1 VRRGTYSIV
10 ARDPET
16 GALGVA
22 VQSHWFSVGGVVSW
36 AEPGAGA
43 VATQSLAERSYG
55 PNGLALM
62 RDGMSAPDALTR
74 LLRDDKEAAVRQIAF
89 VDRAGRIAV
98 HTGELCI
105 EHAEH
110 HAGNGYS
117 CQANIMA
124 RPGVPDAMARAYEST
139 PGTLDERLLTA
150 LDAAQAAGGDLR
162 GRQSAVLLMV
172 DAQGEPWRRSVDLRV
187 DDHPDPLAEIR
198 RLHTLHRAYEMSER
212 AEELTGEGRHEEAAP
227 LYERAAELAP
237 DSDELLFFAGL
248 AAAVAGDMDLALDR
262 VRRAIAVNPGW
273 RELLTRLG
281 PQIAPGAAE
290 VLSLLSPAGG
300 DHPDEGFPPGRSTHG

>member
-1 VRRGTYSIV
+1 MRRGTYSIV

-22 VQSHWFSVGGVVSW
+22 VQSHWFSVGSVVSW

-62 RDGMSAPDALTR
+62 RKGARAADALAR
-74 LLRDDKEAAVRQIAF
+74 LLADDDEAAFRQVAL
-89 VDRAGRIAV
+89 VDREGRVAV

-105 EHAEH
+105 A
-110 HAGNGYS
+110 HAGHRAGEGYS

-124 RPGVPDAMARAYEST
+124 RPGVPEAMAEAYESAT
-139 PGTLDERLLTA
+139 GPLDERLLVA

-162 GRQSAVLLMV
+162 GRQSAVLLTV
-172 DAQGEPWRRSVDLRV
+172 DAEGEPWRRAVDLRV
-187 DDHPDPLAEIR
+187 EDHPDPLVEMR
-198 RLHTLHRAYEMSER
+198 RLHTLHRAYEMSEQ

-248 AAAVAGDMDLALDR
+248 AAAVAGDLDLALDR
-262 VRRAIAVNPGW
+262 VRRAMAVNPGW
-273 RELLTRLG
+273 RELLPRLG
-281 PQIAPGAAE
+281 PDIAPGAAE
-290 VLSLLSPAGG
+290 VLAALER
-300 DHPDEGFPPGRSTHG
+300 D